1 MMERWRNLKTW
12 QRQGDG
18 QPEFFLPVDIVE
30 GKKGFRLLCMLPG
43 VEPDQVS
50 VAMDGNV
57 LTISGER
64 RLPALEQGERLETVE
79 SYHGL
84 FRRQFKIPERADT
97 NAVSARYDDG
107 ILEISIPKRDSALA
121 RSIPVTAAGD

>member
-1 MMERWRNLKTW
+1 MERWKNLKTG
-12 QRQGDG
+12 QRQNDG

-43 VEPDQVS
+43 VEADQVS

-64 RLPALEQGERLETVE
+64 RLPALEPGERLETVE
-79 SYHGL
+79 SYYGL

-107 ILEISIPKRDSALA
+107 ILEISIPKRDSALP